1 MALRILAMAPTSEME
16 MGPSPAKRAR
26 WEEDFLG
33 FSGRDKEGM
42 MQPHED
48 SFSGNHENCRFLC

>member
-1 MALRILAMAPTSEME
+1 MAPTSKVA
-16 MGPSPAKRAR
+16 MGSQPTKRAR

-33 FSGRDKEGM
+33 FSRKDKEGT

-48 SFSGNHENCRFLC
+48 TFVVNLRIVGFDVKR

>member
-1 MALRILAMAPTSEME
+1 MAPTSKVE
-16 MGPSPAKRAR
+16 MGSQLAKRAR

-33 FSGRDKEGM
+33 FSRKDKEGT

-48 SFSGNHENCRFLC
+48 TFVVNLRIVGFDVKR